1 MVIFKISKKLKKQ
14 ERLIKKYLEEAI
26 EKLRIKN
33 YIKSISVTLSKKLK
47 DDIEVDYKNIK
58 KGYVK
63 IKIGNKCKL
72 NRKIIYHEMGH
83 VYDAIYNNIFVY
95 SLKLSRKQNLLCG
108 LILNLSL
115 DGRLE
120 KMKLPHISKRER
132 FLDLTRFMKI
142 WNKKY
147 KEKFTRKELVR
158 IFENFWGK
166 KIRSSEE
173 LLEIYEK
180 IIKSKNQK

>member
-1 MVIFKISKKLKKQ
+1 LK
-14 ERLIKKYLEEAI
+14 
-26 EKLRIKN
+26 IKN
-33 YIKSISVTLSKKLK
+33 YVRLVYVTLSKKLK
-47 DDIEVDYKNIK
+47 DDVEVNYKSVN
-58 KGYVK
+58 KGFIK

-72 NRKIIYHEMGH
+72 NKKIIFHELGH

-95 SLKLSRKQNLLCG
+95 DLKLSRKQNLLCG

-132 FLDLTRFMKI
+132 FLDLMRFMKI

-147 KEKFTRKELVR
+147 KEKFTKKDLTK
-158 IFENFWGK
+158 IFKKFWGK
-166 KIRSSEE
+166 KIRSSKE

-180 IIKSKNQK
+180 IIKIKNRN